1 MMTEKQQRQFALH
14 TITRNNLHELPDQP
28 GVYAFKDA
36 AGILLYIGKAQSLR
50 SRVRSYFHTKDDWK
64 VNELL
69 REHAGVSYII
79 TEHDIA
85 ASLLE
90 AELIQAYQP
99 RYNVLLRSGDPFV
112 YIMFDYS
119 QELPCMQLVRRK
131 PHGTHYFGPF
141 IKRSHARRVF
151 NYLQRTFQLKVC
163 HHRITG
169 GCLDYH
175 LGRCAGNCADTFD
188 KEAYITRLT
197 LAEQALAG
205 NHDQFTQ
212 TIEQRIAQH
221 NAAFEFEKA
230 AHLYAYLNDLQS
242 IFSTIR
248 TQYNAA
254 SYEKEVRHLITPHF
268 QQTERITDALE
279 EIQNVLGFAEPP
291 RTIDCF
297 DISHFQSTY
306 IVGACIRFT
315 DGLPDKQQFRRF
327 KVSSLARQDDYAA
340 LREIVHRRY
349 KKDHPP
355 HLVVIDGGKGQRNAI
370 ANTFAHLYVVS
381 IAKREERLFTPH
393 HPDGF
398 TLDIHSTMGQLLIA
412 LRDYTHHFAI
422 TYHRKRRSSQKQNKA
437 RQ

>member
-1 MMTEKQQRQFALH
+1 MTEKQQRQFALH
-14 TITRNNLHELPDQP
+14 TITRDNLAELPDRP
-28 GVYAFKDA
+28 GVYAFKDVS
-36 AGILLYIGKAQSLR
+36 GTLIYIGKAQSLR
-50 SRVRSYFHTKDDWK
+50 TRVRSYFRVNDDWK
-64 VNELL
+64 VTELL
-69 REHAGVSYII
+69 REHAGISYIV
-79 TEHDIA
+79 TQNDIE

-112 YIMFDYS
+112 YIAFFYD
-119 QELPCMQLVRRK
+119 QELPRMQLVRRTPQTK
-131 PHGTHYFGPF
+131 HHFGPF

-151 NYLQRTFQLKVC
+151 NYLQRTFRLKVC
-163 HHRITG
+163 HHRIAG

-188 KEAYITRLT
+188 KDAYVTRLK

-205 NHDQFTQ
+205 NHEQFTQ
-212 TIEQRIAQH
+212 MIQQRMQAY
-221 NAAFEFEKA
+221 NAEFAFEKA
-230 AHLYAYLNDLQS
+230 AHLYAYLNDLQA
-242 IFSTIR
+242 IFSTIA

-254 SYEKEVRHLITPHF
+254 SYEQEVKHLITPHF
-268 QQTERITDALE
+268 QQTEQVAAALE
-279 EIQNVLGFAEPP
+279 ELQQTLGFSEPP

-315 DGLPDKQQFRRF
+315 DGLPDKQKFRRF
-327 KVSSLARQDDYAA
+327 KIRSLKQQDDYAA
-340 LREIVHRRY
+340 LREIVRRRY
-349 KKDHPP
+349 TKDQPP

-370 ANTFAHLYVVS
+370 AETFPHLYVVS

-393 HPDGF
+393 HPEGMP
-398 TLDIHSTMGQLLIA
+398 LDVQTGMGQLLIA

-422 TYHRKRRSSQKQNKA
+422 TYHRKRRSSQTQ
-437 RQ
+437 RHQRR